1 MKIKI
6 KSYQAVANWK
16 WDLPEGSDDKC
27 GICRNE
33 FDATCTKC
41 KFPGDECPIMIGEC
55 KHTFHMH
62 CISGWLASDSS
73 QGRCPMCR
81 QPYRE
86 KVAEGKPLPRTPGS
100 DGAQQRNGGAST
112 VSR

>member
-1 MKIKI
+1 MKVKI

-41 KFPGDECPIMIGEC
+41 KFPGDECPIS
-55 KHTFHMH
+55 T
-62 CISGWLASDSS
+62 
-73 QGRCPMCR
+73 
-81 QPYRE
+81 
-86 KVAEGKPLPRTPGS
+86 RTGS
-100 DGAQQRNGGAST
+100 KLVINM
-112 VSR
+112 SRD